1 MISWWLLP
9 LFAGLGVAATAGPLG
24 SLVVWRRLAFFG
36 DTLAHGALL
45 GITLGILFD
54 LHLTL
59 ALILSCSALA
69 IILLQLDKY
78 TGIASD
84 TLLGILSHSSLAIG
98 LVVLSFF
105 DNVRV
110 DLMAYLFGDL
120 LAVNQNDLLWIFIG
134 GSFVVALIV
143 WQWRGLL
150 ASTISEELA
159 AIDGYPVKRLKAML
173 VLLLALV
180 VAISMKIVGVLLI
193 SALLIIPAAA
203 ARPMAKSP
211 EQMAVLASIIG
222 MISVCAGMALS
233 FIFDTPTG
241 PSIVVAAASLF
252 LISQTVNG
260 LKNR

>member
-59 ALILSCSALA
+59 ALVVSCSALA
-69 IILLQLDKY
+69 LILLQLDKY

-105 DNVRV
+105 DVRI

-120 LAVNQNDLLWIFIG
+120 LAVNQTDLLWILVG
-134 GSFVVALIV
+134 GSFVIALIV

-150 ASTISEELA
+150 ASTVSEELA

-203 ARPMAKSP
+203 ARPLVKSP
-211 EQMAVLASIIG
+211 EHMAILASFIG
-222 MISVCAGMALS
+222 MVSVCAGMAIS
-233 FIFDTPTG
+233 FIWDTPTG
-241 PSIVVAAASLF
+241 PSIVVSAASIFVL
-252 LISQTVNG
+252 SQLVNSFR
-260 LKNR
+260 K